1 LRYLFAAGVG
11 VRVVFFHQHYRNKQ
25 NNTYMKTFRNIFLL
39 AGMLFFTFTGWS
51 QEKEVRKLNSFDA
64 ISVTGDIELVL
75 VKGSEEQAEIFA
87 EGIPADKLT
96 LRVVR
101 GELVLKLL
109 NAIFYKGEHLKVV
122 VTYKELREIRALA
135 GASVRSEDTIKS
147 DQLYLKS
154 GSGANVTVAVK
165 VNSLDVGATEGGVV
179 SVKGSADK
187 QDVAANTGGN
197 YEGFELTCKRAYVRA
212 GTGGVAEV
220 TAEEE
225 LDATA
230 NTGGEIIYKGN
241 PGKLQTKTLISGTIR
256 KY

>member
-1 LRYLFAAGVG
+1 MKNFRNALWVATLLLFA
-11 VRVVFFHQHYRNKQ
+11 FP
-25 NNTYMKTFRNIFLL
+25 
-39 AGMLFFTFTGWS
+39 GWG
-51 QEKEVRKLNSFDA
+51 QEKETRKLNSFDA

-75 VKGSEEQAEIFA
+75 VKGAEEQAEIFA
-87 EGIPADKLT
+87 EGIPSDKLT

-122 VTYKELREIRALA
+122 VTYKEIREVRALA
-135 GASVRSEDTIKS
+135 GASVRSEATIQS
-147 DQLYLKS
+147 DQLYLKA
-154 GSGANVTVAVK
+154 GSGANVSVAVS

-179 SVKGSADK
+179 EVKGTAQK
-187 QDVAANTGGN
+187 QDAAAHTGGT
-197 YEGFELTCKRAYVRA
+197 YKGFDLTCKRAYVRA

-220 TAEEE
+220 WAEEE

-241 PGKLQTKTLISGTIR
+241 PEKIQTQTLISGSIR